1 MVIRSLRTVAVG
13 ALRMSRLSSRIALA
27 RRRCCLTVAM
37 RELLS
42 LSTVGCSTTSCW
54 LPGDDGGVASVVGCE
69 IVTAG
74 SPRCGRRAC
83 GCVRSAGSPHAV
95 IAPKEGPPQC
105 GHLPMMMPQH
115 GERTMKPLQRCRE
128 PGSFDTF
135 VQDFRF
141 AASADTHVRRG
152 RVAPF
157 AEPRSRSR
165 LRARHERP
173 GGRRLLGLA
182 RSRPVQ
188 CVPQALRHNGIGGV
202 GVVIHTRAGRFQ
214 DCPVG
219 VARTVALR
227 HRRRIRYSNEVV
239 PAGSLALAGRDRMRS
254 RHATMFRG
262 RVEQKLNTG
271 IDRDNIHTKNSA
283 ADSRAQSSC
292 DCPGPL
298 TVRYSLSRRCPR

>member
-42 LSTVGCSTTSCW
+42 LSTVGCSRTSCW
-54 LPGDDGGVASVVGCE
+54 LPGDAGGVASVVGCE

-105 GHLPMMMPQH
+105 GHLPMMMPHH
-115 GERTMKPLQRCRE
+115 GERTMKPPRRCHE
-128 PGSFDTF
+128 PGRFDAV
-135 VQDFRF
+135 VQRP
-141 AASADTHVRRG
+141 SGSRRPRAPMCDAVG
-152 RVAPF
+152 VAPF

-182 RSRPVQ
+182 RSRPV
-188 CVPQALRHNGIGGV
+188 
-202 GVVIHTRAGRFQ
+202 
-214 DCPVG
+214 
-219 VARTVALR
+219 
-227 HRRRIRYSNEVV
+227 
-239 PAGSLALAGRDRMRS
+239 
-254 RHATMFRG
+254 
-262 RVEQKLNTG
+262 
-271 IDRDNIHTKNSA
+271 
-283 ADSRAQSSC
+283 
-292 DCPGPL
+292 
-298 TVRYSLSRRCPR
+298 